1 MIAALC
7 FDPLPLFLAVRTD
20 PGLARAPLVS
30 VEEQRVTHANS
41 VAKRHGITPGMRLDG
56 ARMRVEG
63 LQVVSYSEP
72 DLQHAWDELLRELTG
87 HTPWV
92 ESLARGRALAR
103 LDPAEAEGLA
113 AAYGVR
119 VGLAPD
125 CETAELAALSVRPG
139 TARRVDDV
147 HGFLARLPLRFLRGV
162 GLSDANLTRLTW
174 LGLGTVGHLAAW
186 TPSQVTSYLGE
197 EGDVL
202 LPYVHGP
209 RRTALRP
216 FEQVPTVSR
225 SLAFTEPV
233 VEPGQLLP
241 ALDRLANEVAQLLG
255 GRAARRLTLTA
266 SLPGGTR
273 RASRLSKRPLTQA
286 RHIRQQALFALHDS
300 RAQGQPIE
308 RITLEVTAPEP
319 LGVQEGLWPR
329 RERRQRALEA
339 TLERFPGAPRRLE
352 WQDPH
357 TQATD
362 RVGRWEGY
370 AREGGAYDAASV
382 AERGVPALATRGR
395 RRRAAKDE
403 RATVPEAA
411 LAASVPLFEDQP
423 YEPATGVADVAHAQ
437 PAPEPAPGTVAAAMY
452 VDALFTGAFTP
463 AAEMT
468 HDDEGLGVPAHL
480 VASQA
485 GQPEPA
491 QRRLFAPRRRGQRYT
506 EEYSLEDDDYGLEAA

>member
-7 FDPLPLFLAVRTD
+7 FDPLPLFLAVRAD
-20 PGLARAPLVS
+20 PGLARTPLVS
-30 VEEQRVTHANS
+30 VEEQRVTHAN
-41 VAKRHGITPGMRLDG
+41 AAARRHGITPGMRLDG

-63 LQVVSYSEP
+63 LQVVSYTEP
-72 DLQHAWDELLRELTG
+72 DLQHAWDELLRELSDR
-87 HTPWV
+87 TPWV

-233 VEPGQLLP
+233 VEPAQLLP
-241 ALDRLANEVAQLLG
+241 AIDRLANELARQLG

-266 SLPGGTR
+266 KLPGGTR

-300 RAQGQPIE
+300 RVQGQPVE
-308 RITLEVTAPEP
+308 RITLELAAPEP

-339 TLERFPGAPRRLE
+339 TLERFPSAPRRIE
-352 WQDPH
+352 WADPH
-357 TQATD
+357 AQATD

-370 AREGGAYDAASV
+370 ATEGGAYEAASV
-382 AERGVPALATRGR
+382 AQRRAPALSPAG
-395 RRRAAKDE
+395 RRRAARGE
-403 RATVPEAA
+403 RASVPEAA
-411 LAASVPLFEDQP
+411 MAAAVPLFEDQP
-423 YEPATGVADVAHAQ
+423 HQEAPAVADVAQAAGL
-437 PAPEPAPGTVAAAMY
+437 PASQPAPGTVAAAMY
-452 VDALFTGAFTP
+452 LDALFTGAFTP
-463 AAEMT
+463 ATDVAEG
-468 HDDEGLGVPAHL
+468 DEGLGVPAHL
-480 VASQA
+480 AA
-485 GQPEPA
+485 GEGGAAA
-491 QRRLFAPRRRGQRYT
+491 QRPLFVRRARQRYT
-506 EEYSLEDDDYGLEAA
+506 EEYSLEDEAYGLEAA